1 MNATTVAV
9 DLAKNV
15 LEHYSPSRLP
25 PAAAELKM
33 NALDATTVTEHDIA
47 AHRARELNRPPSSW
61 DRSATMLEEAR
72 YLALTPDWPDD

>member
-15 LEHYSPSRLP
+15 SEHYPRSWLA

-33 NALDATTVTEHDIA
+33 NALDATTVREHEIA
-47 AHRARELNRPPSSW
+47 AGRARRPPRRCICP
-61 DRSATMLEEAR
+61 RS
-72 YLALTPDWPDD
+72 LAAAQ